1 MAGRAAQ
8 THQGRA
14 DYALWSGARV
24 QDQPRTVV
32 PEVAADRNRNSMIEL
47 GSIVKDSVTGF
58 QGLAVSRYD
67 HLFGVP
73 EIKILPQ
80 RLEDNGKPAEAIW
93 FEESR
98 VVEVRVNVETAKNLT

>member
-1 MAGRAAQ
+1 MAG
-8 THQGRA
+8 
-14 DYALWSGARV
+14 SG
-24 QDQPRTVV
+24 
-32 PEVAADRNRNSMIEL
+32 NRNHVIEL

-73 EIKILPQ
+73 EIKIQPQ
-80 RLEDNGKPAEAIW
+80 RLEDSGKPADAIW

-98 VVEVRVNVETAKNLT
+98 VVEVRVNVDTAKNLT